1 MTRGD
6 NDVTGTDDDATA
18 AADGA
23 KPNSSQTRVEAEL
36 CKNLI
41 VKKATVRLTS
51 SDNRV
56 TSSSILVDI
65 GKKAPL
71 GRTSYLLDYA

>member
-41 VKKATVRLTS
+41 AKQGVHTVRLTS
-51 SDNRV
+51 SDNPLIGAP
-56 TSSSILVDI
+56 ILE
-65 GKKAPL
+65 
-71 GRTSYLLDYA
+71 

>member
-36 CKNLI
+36 CKSFR
-41 VKKATVRLTS
+41 KARGCIQYV
-51 SDNRV
+51 
-56 TSSSILVDI
+56 
-65 GKKAPL
+65 
-71 GRTSYLLDYA
+71 